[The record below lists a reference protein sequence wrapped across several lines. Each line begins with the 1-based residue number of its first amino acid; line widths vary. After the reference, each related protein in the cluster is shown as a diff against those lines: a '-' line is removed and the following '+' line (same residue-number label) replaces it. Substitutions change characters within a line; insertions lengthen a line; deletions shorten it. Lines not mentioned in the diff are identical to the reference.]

1 MNPGCQN
8 RAERVHAFPEL
19 PVFLGSGLSLREPR
33 NDGVRHRPRGGWPG
47 GRCRSWF
54 KEQERGAWDAE
65 TLDPI
70 LCESL
75 SASPQLSNLRP
86 SAASRSPKNP
96 ARSAVSVRP
105 GPALLPRRIAYRAFA
120 VSAPHLGLT
129 LDLPELCRS
138 TERAGLWGA
147 RTPSLA
153 RALLRRFDLPSLQA
167 A

>member
-65 TLDPI
+65 TLDPRFI
-70 LCESL
+70 LEPFGVP
-75 SASPQLSNLRP
+75 AAQGFRP
-86 SAASRSPKNP
+86 KPRPGSKNP
-96 ARSAVSVRP
+96 ARSAISVRA
-105 GPALLPRRIAYRAFA
+105 GPALLPRRIATALS
-120 VSAPHLGLT
+120 VSAPQLGLT
-129 LDLPELCRS
+129 LVLPELCRS
-138 TERAGLWGA
+138 TERAGL
-147 RTPSLA
+147 
-153 RALLRRFDLPSLQA
+153 
-167 A
+167 